1 MKLPSSRCAKR
12 AGSSAGFTLLELIVV
27 IAVIGILAAMAVP
40 NLTQTPRRAKEAV
53 LKTNLRT
60 LREVIDQFY
69 ADQGVYPGDLEELSS
84 EGYLRDVPIDPITGE
99 ADWIT
104 VSEDELIDPDDPD
117 AFAAFE
123 DDFLE
128 GGGPGVIDVY
138 SASVDLSL
146 DGEAYSEW

>member
-1 MKLPSSRCAKR
+1 MIVSSIR
-12 AGSSAGFTLLELIVV
+12 AQRGRRSAGFTLLELIIV
-27 IAVIGILAAMAVP
+27 IAVVGILAAMAVP

-69 ADQGVYPGDLEELSS
+69 ADQGSYPGDLEELVN

-117 AFAAFE
+117 AFSAFE
-123 DDFLE
+123 DDFLD
-128 GGGPGVIDVY
+128 GGGPGIIDVY
-138 SASVDLSL
+138 SASEDLSL
-146 DGEAYSEW
+146 EGEAYAEW